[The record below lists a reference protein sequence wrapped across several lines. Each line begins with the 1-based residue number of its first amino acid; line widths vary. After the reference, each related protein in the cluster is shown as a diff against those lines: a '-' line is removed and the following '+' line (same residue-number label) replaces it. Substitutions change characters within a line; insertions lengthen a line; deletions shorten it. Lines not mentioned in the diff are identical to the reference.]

1 MHIQQMSDAELASYA
16 SFIRA
21 QVDELA
27 HRVRGNQQHPAWV
40 DWTQACMIADE
51 IQSCSGGGWIM
62 KRRLITDE
70 KFIIVRGS
78 KKVLP
83 AGT

>member
-21 QVDELA
+21 QVEELA
-27 HRVRGNQQHPAWV
+27 SRVRGNQQHPAWI

-51 IQSCSGGGWIM
+51 VQVELL
-62 KRRLITDE
+62 RRWLDNEEETDH
-70 KFIIVRGS
+70 G
-78 KKVLP
+78 
-83 AGT
+83 